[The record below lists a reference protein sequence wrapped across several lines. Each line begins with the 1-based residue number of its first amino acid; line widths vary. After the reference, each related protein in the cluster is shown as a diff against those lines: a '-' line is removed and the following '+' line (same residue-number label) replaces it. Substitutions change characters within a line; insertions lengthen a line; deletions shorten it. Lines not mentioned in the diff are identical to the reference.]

1 MVGKRGVWW
10 WLGSVGWAVAL
21 LKKGGRLQEGEG
33 GMGGGAAGDDGV
45 EGWRWSQEGID

>member
-33 GMGGGAAGDDGV
+33 GMGGGAAG
-45 EGWRWSQEGID
+45 ETAEANRRGISEF